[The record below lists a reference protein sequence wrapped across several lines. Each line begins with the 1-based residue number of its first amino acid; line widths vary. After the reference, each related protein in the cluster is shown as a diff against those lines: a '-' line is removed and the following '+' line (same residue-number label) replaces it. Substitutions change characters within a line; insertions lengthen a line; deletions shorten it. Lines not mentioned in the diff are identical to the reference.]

1 VRRVGQVL
9 RLLGWRRT
17 LEELR
22 SNVRA
27 AVPTGEASVTPM
39 MRQYQEM
46 KARAPDAF
54 LFFRLGD
61 FYELFFD
68 DAVRAAEI
76 LQITLTARSKGPERV
91 PMCGVPFHAARR
103 HVARLLDA
111 GHKVAICDQVETP
124 GSSPGLVRR
133 EVVRVVTPGMVL
145 DEEVLD
151 ASRPSWLAA
160 VAVEKGRWGAALLDA
175 STGDFRAA
183 EGEAWARLL
192 EWLAVAAPRELL
204 VAEGAPAELLEVL
217 QRGLPGI
224 PVSVAGPDAFHPARA
239 AAFLRAHFEVAA
251 LDGFGLGPTTCA
263 TAAAGA
269 ALRYLKETQRTDAA
283 HVTALRLEPLGS
295 TLVLDAVTQANLELV
310 RTLHDGGRKGTLL
323 GVLDVTA
330 TSLGARKLSSWL
342 LAPLRSLPDIEA
354 RLDAVEELAAKS
366 VWRETWT
373 GLLRQVA
380 DVERLGGRLAVGV
393 GNARDLA
400 ALGRSLQVFPQL
412 VQQLSACQAALWK
425 GLAAPLG
432 SHGELQALLA
442 RAVAEEPPPTLDEG
456 GMFRPGYSQELD
468 ALVALST
475 AGKSTLAGVE
485 RRERER
491 TGIQSLKVRYNRV
504 FGYFLEVTRSNL
516 HLVPPDWERRQT
528 MVGAERFVTPELK
541 TWEEQV
547 LTAEERRCALERK
560 LFEELRARVLR
571 ELSELKAS
579 ADAVAAADALL
590 AFARCAAEYGYVRP
604 QLEASGTLEILGGRH
619 PVVERLLHS
628 EPFVP
633 NDVRLVRESAQ
644 VLILTGPNMAGK
656 STLMRQVA
664 LITLLA
670 QAGSFV
676 PARRARIGLVDRIF
690 TRVGASD
697 NVAGG
702 QSTFMVEMAET
713 AAILHHATRESLVVL
728 DEIGRGTS
736 TYDGLSIAWAVAE
749 HLHDRIGCRTLF
761 ATHYHELTDLALEKP
776 RVRNASMAVQEVGG
790 RVVFLRAL
798 VEGGASRSYGIEV
811 ARLAGLPLT
820 VVRRA
825 REVLGNLEAGELDA
839 AGHPRAAYRTGRP
852 VEQLPLLVP
861 EAGGQGAELLE
872 RLLQLHLDGLTPLQ
886 ALNLLAELQA
896 KARESAASPG

>member
-1 VRRVGQVL
+1 MAEEVRTKVRV
-9 RLLGWRRT
+9 
-17 LEELR
+17 
-22 SNVRA
+22 
-27 AVPTGEASVTPM
+27 AVPSGEASVTPM

-76 LQITLTARSKGPERV
+76 LKITLTARSKGPERV

-124 GSSPGLVRR
+124 GTSPGLVRR

-160 VAVEKGRWGAALLDA
+160 IAADKGRWGAALLDA

-204 VAEGAPAELLEVL
+204 VPEGAPEELLEVL
-217 QRGLPGI
+217 RRGLPGT
-224 PVSVAGPDAFHPARA
+224 PLSVAGPDSFHPARA
-239 AAFLRAHFEVAA
+239 GAFLRAHFEVAA
-251 LDGFGLGPTTCA
+251 LDGFGLGPTTWA

-310 RTLHDGGRKGTLL
+310 RTLKDGGRKGSLL
-323 GVLDVTA
+323 GVLDRTV

-342 LAPLRSLPDIEA
+342 LAPLRQLPAIEA
-354 RLDAVEELAAKS
+354 RLDAVEELAGKS

-380 DVERLGGRLAVGV
+380 DVERLCGRLAVGV

-400 ALGRSLQVFPQL
+400 ALGRSLEVFPQL
-412 VQQLSACQAALWK
+412 VQLLNPCHATLWK
-425 GLAAPLG
+425 SLAGPLG
-432 SHGELQALLA
+432 KHGELQALLA

-456 GMFRPGYSQELD
+456 GMFRPGYSEELD
-468 ALVALST
+468 RLVALST
-475 AGKSTLAGVE
+475 DGKSTLAHVE
-485 RRERER
+485 LRERER

-504 FGYFLEVTRSNL
+504 FGYFLEVTRANL
-516 HLVPPDWERRQT
+516 HLVPADWERRQT

-560 LFEELRARVLR
+560 LFDELRARVLR
-571 ELSELKAS
+571 ELADLKAS
-579 ADAVAAADALL
+579 ADAIATLDALVS
-590 AFARCAAEYGYVRP
+590 FARCAAEYGYVRP
-604 QLEASGTLEILGGRH
+604 ELEVSGALEILGGRH

-633 NDVRLVRESAQ
+633 NDVRLARDSAQ

-676 PARRARIGLVDRIF
+676 PATRARIGLTDRIF

-702 QSTFMVEMAET
+702 QSTFLVEMAET
-713 AAILHHATRESLVVL
+713 AAILHHATGDSLVVL

-749 HLHDRIGCRTLF
+749 HLHDKVGCRTLF

-776 RVRNASMAVQEVGG
+776 RVRNASMAVREVGG
-790 RVVFLRAL
+790 RVVFLRSL

-811 ARLAGLPLT
+811 ARLAGLPQS

-839 AGHPRAAYRTGRP
+839 AGHPRAAYRTARP
-852 VEQLPLLVP
+852 REQLPLFVP
-861 EAGGQGAELLE
+861 PGAALAPELLE
-872 RLLQLHLDGLTPLQ
+872 RLQQLHLDGLTPLQ

-896 KARESAASPG
+896 KARENGGPGS